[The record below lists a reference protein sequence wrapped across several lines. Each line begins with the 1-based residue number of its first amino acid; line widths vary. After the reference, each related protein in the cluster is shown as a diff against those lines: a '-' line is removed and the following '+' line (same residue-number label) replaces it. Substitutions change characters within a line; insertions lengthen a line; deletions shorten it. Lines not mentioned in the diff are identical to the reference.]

1 MSRGRQSACRCPS
14 EEHFPKEVSEHIPLF
29 TTNCC
34 LLFFFS
40 PLPPLQFNWA
50 MKFSCCTHFECH
62 PGRASLRRKFE
73 MLMVVFPIIFLIDK
87 HRLPLPVSS
96 DLSLLTTWV
105 QPIILVQVPR
115 TWVSYWILPRVCFRL
130 FKADSSFPDH
140 QDIKVENR
148 LNHFFSFWSVVFRVD
163 DRCKEGWFH

>member
-1 MSRGRQSACRCPS
+1 MVR
-14 EEHFPKEVSEHIPLF
+14 EHIYISLF

-34 LLFFFS
+34 LLFLFFRL
-40 PLPPLQFNWA
+40 PLLQFNWT
-50 MKFSCCTHFECH
+50 MKVPCCTHLECH
-62 PGRASLRRKFE
+62 PGKASLRRKFD
-73 MLMVVFPIIFLIDK
+73 VVFPIITLIDK

-96 DLSLLTTWV
+96 DISLLTTWV
-105 QPIILVQVPR
+105 QATEHLQVPR
-115 TWVSYWILPRVCFRL
+115 SWVSYWILPRVCFRL

-140 QDIKVENR
+140 QDISVENR